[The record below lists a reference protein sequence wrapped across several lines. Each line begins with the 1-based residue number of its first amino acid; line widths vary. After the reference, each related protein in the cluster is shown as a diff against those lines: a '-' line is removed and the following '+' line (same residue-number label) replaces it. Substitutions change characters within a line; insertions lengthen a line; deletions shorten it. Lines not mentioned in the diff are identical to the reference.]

1 MVFIPFKQERHNA
14 MVGFLMI
21 VIALL
26 FVLYRGYSLVQ
37 STRSFWDAFVID

>member
-1 MVFIPFKQERHNA
+1 MVFIPLKQEKYNA
-14 MVGFLMI
+14 MIGFLMI

-26 FVLYRGYSLVQ
+26 FVLYMGYSLVQ